1 MTNESPVAELTAQ
14 TAILKDLVAYQQGAV
29 ISRNL
34 LKEKTGFAT
43 LFAFDQGEGL
53 SEHSAPFDALVYLIE
68 GKAEITISG
77 KPLQVSAGQTVVM
90 PADEPHALQALERFK
105 MLLVGIKP

>member
-1 MTNESPVAELTAQ
+1 MCSEVDELKAQ
-14 TAILKDLVAYQQGAV
+14 TAILKDLVAYQEGAI

-34 LKEKTGFAT
+34 LGGKTGFAT

-53 SEHSAPFDALVYLIE
+53 SEHSAPFDALVYAIE
-68 GKAEITISG
+68 GEVEITISG
-77 KPLQVSAGQTVVM
+77 QPLRLGAGQTIVM
-90 PADEPHALQALERFK
+90 PADEPHALRALECFK